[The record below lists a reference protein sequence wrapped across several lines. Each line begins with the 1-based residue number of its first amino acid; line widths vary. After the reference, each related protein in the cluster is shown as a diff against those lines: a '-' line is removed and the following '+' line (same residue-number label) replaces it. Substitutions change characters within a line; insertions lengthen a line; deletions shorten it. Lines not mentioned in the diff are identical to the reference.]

1 MIVCLGGSEEFII
14 LVKSYEPRLRCLD
27 RRPEPQPSGCQAA
40 MAKFPSGAKKRLLYS
55 FGHFENPENHDVEV
69 PQVFVNCECCI
80 IPHL

>member
-1 MIVCLGGSEEFII
+1 
-14 LVKSYEPRLRCLD
+14 
-27 RRPEPQPSGCQAA
+27 